1 MIQMKPADT
10 AVLTTMRS
18 SVWSAWVQERASR
31 KKHGVMHERQRREV
45 G

>member
-18 SVWSAWVQERASR
+18 SVWSAWVHERASSE
-31 KKHGVMHERQRREV
+31 KNTA
-45 G
+45 